1 MIKFPAGISY
11 NSERP
16 PFKKEVG
23 KSVESKPS
31 TQVSA
36 VVTIIQL
43 IEINEADSTFDL
55 FFKIQLKWS
64 DNNIKY
70 SFLKNDPDLNKIN
83 SNWTKQIWRPNIKFY
98 LVSENKD
105 EDFEDNLLV
114 WRQSEPKVYQ
124 DKGAL
129 SQSQG

>member
-1 MIKFPAGISY
+1 MALLIMTKTNLIIVSFPPQTESFFSDEKTQTCQLIKFPAGFFY

-31 TQVSA
+31 TEVTA
-36 VVTIIQL
+36 VVTIIKL

-64 DNNIKY
+64 DNNNYMLARIRY
-70 SFLKNDPDLNKIN
+70 VLRRF
-83 SNWTKQIWRPNIKFY
+83 
-98 LVSENKD
+98 
-105 EDFEDNLLV
+105 
-114 WRQSEPKVYQ
+114 
-124 DKGAL
+124 AL
-129 SQSQG
+129 RAGK